1 MSFMHGA
8 QDGQKFIGVLFLG
21 MAFCSGQT
29 GVAGV
34 IISVADD
41 LCSTIMGVGTS
52 VGGERIIKSVGQDM
66 VRLEKYQAF
75 PRTCPVRC
83 ACW

>member
-21 MAFCSGQT
+21 MAFCNGQPSVT
-29 GVAGV
+29 GVM
-34 IISVADD
+34 IPIWLMI

-52 VGGERIIKSVGQDM
+52 ASAVS
-66 VRLEKYQAF
+66 ASSN
-75 PRTCPVRC
+75 PWART
-83 ACW
+83 W